1 MRKFALLLPLL
12 PSVALAG
19 PYKTRL
25 LDALDALEAGRSAA
39 KKGSGDC
46 RTALLGNFDSAIRDV
61 EDARGRPSSK
71 RVEQIQLFVAGMA
84 LSAGLAGCPD
94 RVVEN
99 LSDAQQSLTR
109 AKGLAMDAEDD
120 RDERDDRRSRRDRY
134 RDDDDDRDDRDDRRS
149 RRDRDRDRDDDDR
162 YERAL
167 QKPRGPQPM
176 AEADFNALVRAVGA
190 ETFGQQKCDVVQ
202 AASRGYF
209 TVDQVGRLVDQLT
222 FGADKV
228 KVVSILNT
236 RIIDPQNNY
245 KLYERFTFSS
255 DKEKVKQI
263 LNGR

>member
-1 MRKFALLLPLL
+1 MRQFALLLPLL
-12 PSVALAG
+12 PSMAFAG

-25 LDALDALEAGRSAA
+25 LDALDALEAGRSSA
-39 KKGSGDC
+39 KRASGDC
-46 RTALLGNFDSAIRDV
+46 REALLGNFDSAIRDV
-61 EDARGRPSSK
+61 EDARGRPNSK

-84 LSAGLAGCPD
+84 LSAGLAGCPNS
-94 RVVEN
+94 VVES

-109 AKGLAMDAEDD
+109 AKGLAVDAEDD
-120 RDERDDRRSRRDRY
+120 RDDRDDRRSRRDRY
-134 RDDDDDRDDRDDRRS
+134 RDDDDDRDDRRS
-149 RRDRDRDRDDDDR
+149 RRDRDRDDDDR
-162 YERAL
+162 YERRSER
-167 QKPRGPQPM
+167 PRAPQPM

-209 TVDQVGRLVDQLT
+209 TVDQVGRLVDQMT
-222 FGADKV
+222 FGGDKV